1 MQLTANNKTPK
12 KPHKRKDEWVDD
24 IVALANEKGLEI
36 TEKQDANMRTKVI
49 IPTLKQF
56 YELLKQS

>member
-56 YELLKQS
+56 Y